1 MGIYLPFA
9 RLLLFLSFFYFFFLL
24 LLLLPQIQAAQE
36 SHICLHDQKSALLQF
51 RHEFIITDNI
61 SFSSWEPE
69 TDCCSWEGVTCN
81 VTTGY
86 VIRLDLNFKL
96 SGPIYSNSSLFGL
109 HHLQRLNL
117 AYNDFKLAPIPSG
130 FDRLPSLTHLN
141 LSYSNF
147 SGQIPWE
154 FSRLTRLVSLDLSTF
169 INFGY
174 FYYNYYCYLKDICHR
189 ILKLEKPN
197 LKELIQNLTSLVE
210 LYLDGVDLSSPSP
223 SPSPTQGS
231 SDHWSQVLPQSLPN
245 LRALSLIYCGLS
257 GPIHSSFSQLVFLE
271 ELRLDDNYNLSFE
284 APKFLPLNFSHLKT
298 LSLSYCAL
306 YGEFPNSVF
315 QLPNLRI
322 LDVSMNLLLNGQL
335 PDFPLNNAFQ
345 YISLYQTNFSGAI
358 PDSVGNLMFLMALRL
373 DGCNFS
379 GLVSPFLTNLTQLT
393 ELDLS
398 SNSFTGT
405 VPMFNKD
412 NVPNLAILDLSYNLL
427 DGTIHSSLFTLP
439 SLYRLLLSNN
449 QLTGR
454 LDQLFHNSSLS
465 SSSLE
470 FMNLSGNKLNG
481 QIPKSISQ
489 FSSLQSLYLSSNDFS
504 GTVKLEDTF
513 GNLKDLSS
521 LDLSNN
527 NLLSLEFGNGSSF
540 RPQLYELR
548 LISCHIKEFPNFLR
562 TQEQLEYLDL
572 SNNTISGQVPNWIW
586 KKQLQYLNLSYNSLN
601 TLERP
606 LLNFSSSPLST
617 LDLRNNK
624 LQGSLPIPASYVTF
638 FSISNNSFVGGIPE
652 SICKLGGLQVFDASH
667 NNLSG
672 SIPECLGNIGTLSV
686 LDVQGNRFHGMPQNF
701 TNANSLRTLKMNGNI
716 LEGQVPRSLANCT
729 SLEVLDLGKNKMFD
743 TFPFWLGKLPML
755 RVLVLHSNRFYGPI
769 KHPRTLDEFPM
780 LQILDLSS
788 NTFTGN
794 FPIEYFGSLKAM
806 MFKKGNKSEPQYIG
820 ESYYRDSVTI
830 MNKGLEMELVR
841 ILTIYTALDL
851 SNNRFQ
857 GEIPKVIGELT
868 SLVVLNM
875 SHNDL
880 VGQIPSSI
888 GNMAELE
895 SLDLSQNKLSGQIPR
910 QLTNLTFLAFLNLSQ
925 NHLEGPIPRGNQLE
939 TFSNT
944 SYNAN
949 SGLCG
954 FPLSRKCRATSDDMP
969 PQGEKSGLCGFL
981 LSRECRAT
989 SDDMPPQGEKSKST
1003 DDLKSIW
1010 EFMLMGYG
1018 CGMVIGIVIGH
1029 IIVKDEWLIKTFRMA
1044 PVGRQ
1049 RKSQRGELRR
1059 R

>member
-9 RLLLFLSFFYFFFLL
+9 CLLLFLSFFYFFFLL

-36 SHICLHDQKSALLQF
+36 SHICLRDQKSALLQF

-69 TDCCSWEGVTCN
+69 TDCCSWDGVTCN

-86 VIRLDLNFKL
+86 VIRLDLNSKL
-96 SGPIYSNSSLFGL
+96 SGPIHSNSSLFGL

-117 AYNDFKLAPIPSG
+117 AYNDFNLAPIPSG

-169 INFGY
+169 VNLDY
-174 FYYNYYCYLKDICHR
+174 FYYGYIWYFDSICHR
-189 ILKLEKPN
+189 FLKLERPN

-210 LYLDGVDLSSPSP
+210 LYLDGVDLS

-245 LRALSLIYCGLS
+245 LRALSLINCGLS
-257 GPIHSSFSQLVFLE
+257 GPIHPSFSQLVFLE
-271 ELRLDDNYNLSFE
+271 ELRFDENYNPLE
-284 APKFLPLNFSHLKT
+284 VPNFLPANFSHLKT
-298 LSLSYCAL
+298 LSLRDCGL
-306 YGEFPNSVF
+306 YGEFPNSLF
-315 QLPNLRI
+315 RLPNLQI
-322 LDVSMNLLLNGQL
+322 LDVSINLLLNGQL

-345 YISLYQTNFSGAI
+345 YISLYRTNFSGAI
-358 PDSVGNLMFLMALRL
+358 PDSIRNLRFLKTLRL
-373 DGCNFS
+373 GDLQLGGCHFS
-379 GLVSPFLTNLTQLT
+379 RLVSPFLTNLTQLT

-398 SNSFTGT
+398 HNSFTGS
-405 VPMFNKD
+405 VPVFNKD
-412 NVPNLAILDLSYNLL
+412 NVPNLTKLFLSNNLL

-470 FMNLSGNKLNG
+470 FMDLSGNKLNG

-489 FSSLQSLYLSSNDFS
+489 FSILNSQFSILNSQVFSPSLSSNDFS
-504 GTVKLEDTF
+504 GTVKLEDMF
-513 GNLKDLSS
+513 GNLEDLFF

-527 NLLSLEFGNGSSF
+527 NLLSLEFGNTSSSF
-540 RPQLYELR
+540 RPLLYELR
-548 LISCHIKEFPNFLR
+548 LGSCHIKEFPNFLR
-562 TQEQLEYLDL
+562 TQEHLWELDL
-572 SNNTISGQVPNWIW
+572 SNNQIQGHVPSWIW
-586 KKQLQYLNLSYNSLN
+586 KEGLLYLNLSYNSLN

-606 LLNFSSSPLST
+606 LLLNLSSSPLST

-624 LQGSLPIPASYVTF
+624 LQGSLPIPASFVTF
-638 FSISNNSFVGGIPE
+638 FSISNNSFVGEIPE
-652 SICKLGGLQVFDASH
+652 SICKLSDLQVFDASH

-672 SIPECLGNIGTLSV
+672 SIPECLGNISTLSV

-701 TNANSLRTLKMNGNI
+701 TNASSLRTLKMNGNI

-729 SLEVLDLGKNKMFD
+729 SLEVLDLGKHKIFD
-743 TFPFWLGKLPML
+743 TFPFWLGKLPKL

-769 KHPRTLDEFPM
+769 QHPRTLNEFPM
-780 LQILDLSS
+780 LQIMDLSS

-794 FPIEYFGSLKAM
+794 FPVEYFQSLRAM
-806 MFKKGNKSEPQYIG
+806 MSKKGNKSEPQYIG
-820 ESYYRDSVTI
+820 NFYYTDSVTI
-830 MNKGLEMELVR
+830 MNKGQEMELVR
-841 ILTIYTALDL
+841 ILTIYTTLDL

-857 GEIPKVIGELT
+857 GEIPKMIEELT

-880 VGQIPSSI
+880 IGQIPSSI
-888 GNMAELE
+888 GNMEELE
-895 SLDLSQNKLSGQIPR
+895 SLDFSRNKLSGQIPR
-910 QLTNLTFLAFLNLSQ
+910 QLANLTFLEFLNLSQ

-939 TFSNT
+939 TFLNT
-944 SYNAN
+944 SYIENPR
-949 SGLCG
+949 LCG
-954 FPLSRKCRATSDDMP
+954 FPLSRKCKDNSDDMP
-969 PQGEKSGLCGFL
+969 PQGEKS
-981 LSRECRAT
+981 T
-989 SDDMPPQGEKSKST
+989 NDSKF
-1003 DDLKSIW
+1003 DWK
-1010 EFMLMGYG
+1010 FMLMGYG
-1018 CGMVIGIVIGH
+1018 CSMVIGFVIGY
-1029 IIVKDEWLIKTFRMA
+1029 IIFKDEWLIRIFRLA
-1044 PVGRQ
+1044 PIGQ
-1049 RKSQRGELRR
+1049 LRKSNGGRLRR